1 MRFGRREWT
10 LLAALLFAL
19 QVVLS
24 AQTATTSL
32 RGTVFD
38 PKGAVVSGATVSIA
52 NPASGFTR
60 STKADGEGAY
70 QFLELPPATYE
81 VTVNATGF
89 APLKQ
94 AGVQLFVATP
104 ATVNFTMQVTGGTVT
119 VDVSGVAPLVNTQ
132 DASMGHEFSNEQIL
146 SLPFEGRDPAGILSL
161 QPGVAYTG
169 NNSSAIDTRTDSRSG
184 SVAGGRSDQANITI
198 DGVDDNDPLLGNAF
212 QGVLRAT
219 LDSLQEFRVT
229 TAGGTADEGRASG
242 AQVVLVTKSGTNS
255 FHGSLFEYQRPTF
268 TNANDWF
275 VKSNEISAGQPNVPV
290 KILRNIFGAAVGGP
304 IQKDRLFFFASYEGE
319 RRREDTIVTRTV
331 PSDNLRNGIVSYLC
345 DSSDPNCPASGV
357 QTLTAA
363 QLASLDPNC
372 STSTGLAGG
381 TCPQGP
387 GPNPSVMAL
396 FQQYPH
402 PNTDVVGDGFNYRG
416 FTFQAPAPAKL
427 NTYILKLDY
436 NLTRNANHRL
446 FVRGNLQ
453 NDTLAGLGP
462 EGPQFPGDA
471 PDVTTFSNNKGIAVG
486 YTALLRSNLINNLR
500 YGYIRQGVDS
510 VGLQTQHFVNF
521 RGMDDFNGQTS
532 TTRSVVPVHNLVDDV
547 TWTKGK
553 HTLQFGGNLR
563 IINDSRVGNTD
574 SFNFAQTNVSWLDA
588 AGIANTGTSLDPC
601 AVPFASL
608 NLPCVSSGFAQGYDL
623 PVAAVTGI
631 VPFIQGEYNQ
641 NKTGALIPE
650 GDFVPRNFR
659 AHEGEF
665 YLQDSWH
672 VKPSLTL
679 TLGLRYSLLQPPY
692 ETHGNQIA
700 PDVSLNKFFQQRS
713 QAMLAGQAY
722 NPLIGLNI
730 SGQANGKA
738 PYWAWDYKDFAPRI
752 AVAWS
757 PAAESGWLRK
767 LSGGPGKMSI
777 RAGAGIYYDHF
788 GEGVVNTFDRNG
800 SFGLTTLIDNPAG
813 TQDVDTSPRFT
824 AVNTIPTMSASG
836 CATPPCNILPPA
848 PSGSFPAV
856 PPTDLAAGGFAI
868 TWGLDDKLKT
878 PYSEVV
884 NLSITRELPRGF
896 VLETAYVGRFAHR
909 LLQEEDIA
917 MPLDLRDPKSGS
929 DYFSAAQA
937 LGKAALNGVPIQS
950 IGSIPFWENVF
961 PTAAGPTAN
970 QGSGCAPGSLDSS
983 GNFTLGSYTATQAM
997 YDSYACN
1004 VGNETT
1010 ALFLA
1015 DVPLSFDTGNPGGCF
1030 PACATLNGTQ
1040 TNGYAFFD
1048 AQWSSLFA
1056 WRSIGN
1062 SAYNGLQVSLRKR
1075 MTGGLNFDVNYTYSK
1090 SIDLGSNAERINE
1103 FEGGGF
1109 ASQVINAWSPKQLRA
1124 VSDFDNTHQ
1133 INANW
1138 VYELP
1143 VGRGRRFGGSMG
1155 GAMDAIFGG
1164 WQIAGL
1170 WRWSSG
1176 FPFTVEPGLG
1186 FWSTDWQLTSPAVL
1200 TGPKPKTGSFVP
1212 TAAPGTSAKPNVFQ
1226 DPTAA
1231 LQSFRVSLAGEGGQ
1245 RNNLRGPGT
1254 FDIDAS
1260 LAKTWKLFE
1269 GKALT
1274 FRWETFNITN
1284 TPRFDVGGLQSPTFG
1299 NNAIASASTFGVFP
1313 NTLNKPRLMEFALRF
1328 TF

>member
-1 MRFGRREWT
+1 VT
-10 LLAALLFAL
+10 L
-19 QVVLS
+19 
-24 AQTATTSL
+24 
-32 RGTVFD
+32 
-38 PKGAVVSGATVSIA
+38 
-52 NPASGFTR
+52 
-60 STKADGEGAY
+60 
-70 QFLELPPATYE
+70 
-81 VTVNATGF
+81 
-89 APLKQ
+89 
-94 AGVQLFVATP
+94 
-104 ATVNFTMQVTGGTVT
+104 
-119 VDVSGVAPLVNTQ
+119 DVSGTAPLVNTQ
-132 DASMGHEFSNEQIL
+132 DASMGHEFNTEQIL

-169 NNSSAIDTRTDSRSG
+169 NNSAAMSSTSDSRSG

-198 DGVDDNDPLLGNAF
+198 DGIDDNDPILGNAF

-255 FHGSLFEYQRPTF
+255 FHGTLFEYQRPTI
-268 TNANDWF
+268 TTANDWF
-275 VKSNEISAGQPNVPV
+275 VKSNEIAAGQANVPSKV
-290 KILRNIFGAAVGGP
+290 LRNVFGASLGGP

-345 DSSDPNCPASGV
+345 DSSDPNCPAGGV
-357 QTLTAA
+357 QVLTAA
-363 QLASLDPNC
+363 QLAALDPNC
-372 STSTGLAGG
+372 STAPGLAGG

-387 GPNPSVMAL
+387 GANPSVL
-396 FQQYPH
+396 QVFQQYPH
-402 PNTDVVGDGFNYRG
+402 PNTDVVGDGFNFRG
-416 FTFQAPAPAKL
+416 FTFNAPAPAKL

-453 NDTLAGLGP
+453 NDSFAGLGTD
-462 EGPQFPGDA
+462 GPQFPGDA
-471 PDVTTFSNNKGIAVG
+471 PDITTFSNNKGIAIG
-486 YTALLRSNLINNLR
+486 YTALLRNNLINNLR
-500 YGYIRQGVDS
+500 YGYIRQGLDN
-510 VGLQTQHFVNF
+510 VGLQTQHYVNF
-521 RGMDDFNGQTS
+521 RGLDNLNGQTP
-532 TTRSVVPVHNLVDDV
+532 TTRAIVPVHNLADDI

-563 IINDSRVGNTD
+563 IINDSRLGNTD
-574 SFNFAQTNVSWLDA
+574 SFNFAQTNVSWLDN
-588 AGIANTGTSLDPC
+588 AGISNTGSSLDPC
-601 AVPFASL
+601 ASQFASL
-608 NLPCVSSGFAQGYDL
+608 NLPCVSNGFSQSYDL
-623 PVAAVTGI
+623 PVAGVTGI

-650 GDFVPRNFR
+650 GAFVPRNFR
-659 AHEGEF
+659 AHEGEW
-665 YLQDSWH
+665 YAQDSWH
-672 VKPSLTL
+672 VKPTLTL
-679 TLGLRYSLLQPPY
+679 TLGLRYTLLQPPY

-700 PDVSLNKFFQQRS
+700 PDVSLNQFFNLRS
-713 QAMLAGQAY
+713 QAMLAGQTY
-722 NPLIGLNI
+722 DPLIGLNI

-738 PYWAWDYKDFAPRI
+738 PYWAWDYKNFAPRF

-757 PAAESGWLRK
+757 PSAESGWLRK

-788 GEGVVNTFDRNG
+788 GEGIVNTFDRNG

-813 TQDVDTSPRFT
+813 TQDVDTAPRFS
-824 AVNTIPTMSASG
+824 AMNTIPTTSAGG
-836 CATPPCNILPPA
+836 CGSPPCNILPPA

-884 NLSITRELPRGF
+884 NLSITRELPKGF

-909 LLQEEDIA
+909 LLQEEDMA
-917 MPLDLRDPKSGS
+917 MPLDIRDKKSGT

-937 LGKAALNGVPIQS
+937 LGKAALGGVPIQN
-950 IGSIPFWENVF
+950 IGSIPYWENLF
-961 PTAAGPTAN
+961 PAAAGPTSS
-970 QGSGCAPGSLDSS
+970 QGSGCAPGSLDAG
-983 GNFTLGSYTATQAM
+983 GNFTLGTYTATQAM

-1010 ALFLA
+1010 PLFVA
-1015 DVPLSFDTGNPGGCF
+1015 DLFCF
-1030 PACATLNGTQ
+1030 PACAQLPGQPSGGQPYN
-1040 TNGYAFFD
+1040 FFD
-1048 AQWSSLFA
+1048 AQWSSLYA

-1090 SIDLGSNAERINE
+1090 SIDVGSNAERINE
-1103 FEGGGF
+1103 FEGSGF
-1109 ASQVINAWSPKQLRA
+1109 ASQIINAWSPRQLRS

-1143 VGRGRRFGGSMG
+1143 VGRGKHFAGNMG
-1155 GAMDAIFGG
+1155 RAMDAVFGG
-1164 WQIAGL
+1164 WQISGL

-1186 FWSTDWQLTSPAVL
+1186 FWSTDWQLTSAAVM
-1200 TGPKPKTGSFVP
+1200 TGPKPKTGSFLVPP
-1212 TAAPGTSAKPNVFQ
+1212 TAGATAEPDVFQ
-1226 DPTAA
+1226 NPSQAS
-1231 LQSFRVSLAGEGGQ
+1231 QSFRVALAGESGQ
-1245 RNNLRGPGT
+1245 RNNLREPGT

-1260 LAKTWKLFE
+1260 VAKTWKIVE
-1269 GKALT
+1269 GKNLT
-1274 FRWETFNITN
+1274 FRWETFNVTN
-1284 TPRFDVGGLQSPTFG
+1284 TPRFDVGQMQFQG
-1299 NNAIASASTFGVFP
+1299 NNSLATAGAFGVFT

-1328 TF
+1328 SF